1 MSIELSTL
9 PERRLVEAQQT
20 LEVTIVTPGAE
31 VDLGPGSSLPFE
43 SPPPPP
49 RSLGKPVRGQAGLC
63 LVLEYGIAG
72 AHMTFTHLRDLMGGF
87 SKQTLY

>member
-43 SPPPPP
+43 SPPHPPP
-49 RSLGKPVRGQAGLC
+49 RDP
-63 LVLEYGIAG
+63 
-72 AHMTFTHLRDLMGGF
+72 
-87 SKQTLY
+87 